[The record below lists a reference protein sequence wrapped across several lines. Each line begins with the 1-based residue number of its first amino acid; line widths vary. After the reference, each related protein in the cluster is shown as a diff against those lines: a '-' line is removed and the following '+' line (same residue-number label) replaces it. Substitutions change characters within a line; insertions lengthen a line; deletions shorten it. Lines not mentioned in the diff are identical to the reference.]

1 MSNLEKQPKCYSEI
15 KANFDKALSDRL
27 GWLNEYYANTNEDMQ
42 KILGF
47 EIEDIIKLRKL
58 LKKN

>member
-47 EIEDIIKLRKL
+47 EIEDIIKLRKV
-58 LKKN
+58 LKKH